1 MMSSLLSSA
10 CRPADRPSFS
20 IVARMIMRSNI
31 KQRRAAALFASTLW
45 SLITSTL
52 NANSR
57 NASSHSAR
65 SVRLNGIGQPH
76 RVAYQTHHSANQLK
90 HSAAVTHRRFALFLL
105 ASLAVP
111 VTAHGEVGA
120 TPEFQLTDTCPA
132 SFGLIDDGCVL
143 RSRYREYR
151 SLHDAG
157 VGGLKTGLP
166 PLREG
171 FTPQQIDLGRYLFF
185 DPVLSADGSV
195 SCASCHD
202 PAQGFADGRAQAVG
216 INGQIL
222 PRSAPSLWNI
232 GFFSTLLWDGSK
244 SSLEEQMQGPLYSP
258 VEMGSNPAQLIEALN
273 GNQTYRALFEQA
285 FDKSPIAVDQI
296 YTAITAFES
305 SLISLNSRYD
315 LYAHGYHAALNAD
328 EIAGLNVFRSFVA
341 RCGECHTPP
350 LFSNQQM
357 AVLGVADAPG
367 ELIDPGAEAITGDA
381 SQRGAFRVPSLRNIV
396 RTAPYMH
403 RGQKATLEDAARFY
417 TGGRGHEVPEG
428 ESLMIH
434 WHIWEPRLTDRE
446 ITLLATFMGT
456 LTDEAFMP
464 EIPTSVPSGLPV
476 GGVAQSQQAPTEPLV
491 HNKAEIAATNSAL
504 HKNRP

>member
-1 MMSSLLSSA
+1 MMSSRLSPR
-10 CRPADRPSFS
+10 CRPAERPSFS
-20 IVARMIMRSNI
+20 IVARMRRAPI
-31 KQRRAAALFASTLW
+31 KQ
-45 SLITSTL
+45 
-52 NANSR
+52 AN
-57 NASSHSAR
+57 
-65 SVRLNGIGQPH
+65 
-76 RVAYQTHHSANQLK
+76 
-90 HSAAVTHRRFALFLL
+90 AAVYRLPAILL
-105 ASLAVP
+105 VASLSVPAAVKGQSP
-111 VTAHGEVGA
+111 ASFD
-120 TPEFQLTDTCPA
+120 FQLTDTCPA
-132 SFGLIDDGCVL
+132 SFELQDGGCLL
-143 RSRYREYR
+143 RSRYKAYR
-151 SLHDAG
+151 SLRDAG

-216 INGQIL
+216 IDGQTL

-258 VEMGSNPAQLIEALN
+258 VEMGNNPAQLLEALN
-273 GNQTYRALFEQA
+273 GNPTYRALFEQA
-285 FDKSPIAVDQI
+285 FGSSAIALDHI
-296 YTAITAFES
+296 YTAIAAFES

-315 LYAHGYHAALNAD
+315 LYAHGYHAALNEE

-341 RCGECHTPP
+341 RCAECHTPP
-350 LFSNQQM
+350 LFSNQQL

-367 ELIDPGAEAITGDA
+367 EIIDPGAEAITGDA
-381 SQRGAFRVPSLRNIV
+381 SQRGAFRVPSLRNIT

-446 ITLLATFMGT
+446 IHLLATFMGA

-464 EIPTSVPSGLPV
+464 EIPAEVPSGLPV
-476 GGVAQSQQAPTEPLV
+476 TQSRQFASGNEVGFGAQ
-491 HNKAEIAATNSAL
+491 
-504 HKNRP
+504 

>member
-1 MMSSLLSSA
+1 
-10 CRPADRPSFS
+10 
-20 IVARMIMRSNI
+20 MIMRATF
-31 KQRRAAALFASTLW
+31 KQRQVVTLFAWTLW
-45 SLITSTL
+45 CLITSTL

-57 NASSHSAR
+57 KSTSHAAR
-65 SVRLNGIGQPH
+65 STKLNGIGQPH
-76 RVAYQTHHSANQLK
+76 RVAYQAHHSVNQLRD
-90 HSAAVTHRRFALFLL
+90 SASVIHRRFALFLL
-105 ASLAVP
+105 ASLAAP
-111 VTAHGEVGA
+111 VTAYGEVVA
-120 TPEFQLTDTCPA
+120 KPEFQLTDTCPA
-132 SFGLIDDGCVL
+132 SFELQEGGCVL
-143 RSRYREYR
+143 RNRYREYR
-151 SLHDAG
+151 SLRDAG

-171 FTPQQIDLGRYLFF
+171 FTPRQIDLGRYLFF
-185 DPVLSADGSV
+185 DPILSRDGSV

-202 PAQGFADGRAQAVG
+202 PALGFADGRALAVG
-216 INGQIL
+216 IDGQAL
-222 PRSAPSLWNI
+222 TRSAPSLWNI

-258 VEMGSNPAQLIEALN
+258 VEMGNSPSKLLDALN
-273 GNQTYRALFEQA
+273 RNHTYRALFEQA
-285 FDKSPIAVDQI
+285 FGATPIALDQI

-315 LYAHGYHAALNAD
+315 LYAHGYHAALNEE

-341 RCGECHTPP
+341 RCAECHTPP
-350 LFSNQQM
+350 LFSNQQL

-367 ELIDPGAEAITGDA
+367 ELIDPGAEAITGDV
-381 SQRGAFRVPSLRNIV
+381 SQRGAFRVPSLRNIT

-446 ITLLATFMGT
+446 IQLLAIFMGA

-464 EIPTSVPSGLPV
+464 EIPIAVPSGLPITHGRKFVSGNDV
-476 GGVAQSQQAPTEPLV
+476 GFGAQ
-491 HNKAEIAATNSAL
+491 
-504 HKNRP
+504 

>member
-1 MMSSLLSSA
+1 MVMRADSMQCGTVTVRVRVLL
-10 CRPADRPSFS
+10 
-20 IVARMIMRSNI
+20 
-31 KQRRAAALFASTLW
+31 
-45 SLITSTL
+45 
-52 NANSR
+52 
-57 NASSHSAR
+57 
-65 SVRLNGIGQPH
+65 
-76 RVAYQTHHSANQLK
+76 
-90 HSAAVTHRRFALFLL
+90 LL
-105 ASLAVP
+105 ASLLVPTAV
-111 VTAHGEVGA
+111 TGERSAAPG
-120 TPEFQLTDTCPA
+120 FHLTDTCPA
-132 SFGLIDDGCVL
+132 SFDLQDNGCIL
-143 RSRYREYR
+143 RSRYKEYR
-151 SLHDAG
+151 SLRDAG

-202 PAQGFADGRAQAVG
+202 PAKGFADGRGQAVG
-216 INGQIL
+216 INGQTL

-258 VEMGSNPAQLIEALN
+258 VEMGNNPAQLLEALN
-273 GNQTYRALFEQA
+273 GNPTYRALFEQA
-285 FDKSPIAVDQI
+285 FGSSPIALNHI

-315 LYAHGYHAALNAD
+315 LYAHGYHAALNEE

-341 RCGECHTPP
+341 RCAECHTPP
-350 LFSNQQM
+350 LFSNQQL

-367 ELIDPGAEAITGDA
+367 EIIDPGAEAITGDA
-381 SQRGAFRVPSLRNIV
+381 SQRGAFRVPSLRNIT

-403 RGQKATLEDAARFY
+403 RGQKATLEEAARFY

-446 ITLLATFMGT
+446 IQLLATFMGA

-464 EIPTSVPSGLPV
+464 EIPARVPSGLPV
-476 GGVAQSQQAPTEPLV
+476 TQGRQFTSGNGVGFGAQ
-491 HNKAEIAATNSAL
+491 
-504 HKNRP
+504 

>member
-1 MMSSLLSSA
+1 
-10 CRPADRPSFS
+10 
-20 IVARMIMRSNI
+20 MRTDI
-31 KQRRAAALFASTLW
+31 KLRRAG
-45 SLITSTL
+45 I
-52 NANSR
+52 
-57 NASSHSAR
+57 H
-65 SVRLNGIGQPH
+65 RL
-76 RVAYQTHHSANQLK
+76 L
-90 HSAAVTHRRFALFLL
+90 ALFLL
-105 ASLAVP
+105 SSLAVP
-111 VTAHGEVGA
+111 VSASGEIASASG
-120 TPEFQLTDTCPA
+120 FRLTNTCPA
-132 SFGLIDDGCVL
+132 SFELIDGGCVL
-143 RSRYREYR
+143 RNRYRDYR
-151 SLHDAG
+151 SLRDAG

-171 FTPQQIDLGRYLFF
+171 FSPQQIDLGRYLFF

-216 INGQIL
+216 INGQTL

-244 SSLEEQMQGPLYSP
+244 TNLEEQMQGPLYSP
-258 VEMGSNPAQLIEALN
+258 VEMGNNPAQLLATLN
-273 GNQTYRALFEQA
+273 SNHIYLALFEQA
-285 FDKSPIAVDQI
+285 FGTTPIALDQI

-315 LYAHGYHAALNAD
+315 LYAHGYHAALDED

-341 RCGECHTPP
+341 RCAECHTPP
-350 LFSNQQM
+350 LFSNQQL

-367 ELIDPGAEAITGDA
+367 QISDPGAEAITGDA

-446 ITLLATFMGT
+446 ITLLATFMGA

-464 EIPTSVPSGLPV
+464 QIPTAVPSGLLVV
-476 GGVAQSQQAPTEPLV
+476 GMAHAQQAPTEPLV
-491 HNKAEIAATNSAL
+491 HNKTEIAAANNAL
-504 HKNRP
+504 LKNRP

>member
-1 MMSSLLSSA
+1 
-10 CRPADRPSFS
+10 
-20 IVARMIMRSNI
+20 
-31 KQRRAAALFASTLW
+31 
-45 SLITSTL
+45 
-52 NANSR
+52 
-57 NASSHSAR
+57 
-65 SVRLNGIGQPH
+65 
-76 RVAYQTHHSANQLK
+76 
-90 HSAAVTHRRFALFLL
+90 
-105 ASLAVP
+105 
-111 VTAHGEVGA
+111 
-120 TPEFQLTDTCPA
+120 
-132 SFGLIDDGCVL
+132 VL
-143 RSRYREYR
+143 RSRYKAYR
-151 SLHDAG
+151 SLRDAG

-202 PAQGFADGRAQAVG
+202 PAQGFADGRAQAIG
-216 INGQIL
+216 IDGQTL

-258 VEMGSNPAQLIEALN
+258 LEMGTNPAQLLEALN
-273 GNQTYRALFEQA
+273 GNQTYRTLFEQA
-285 FDKSPIAVDQI
+285 FNKSPIALDQI

-315 LYAHGYHAALNAD
+315 LYAHGYHAALNEE

-341 RCGECHTPP
+341 RCAECHTPP
-350 LFSNQQM
+350 LFSNQQL

-446 ITLLATFMGT
+446 ITLLATFMGA

-464 EIPTSVPSGLPV
+464 EIPTAVPSGLPIV
-476 GGVAQSQQAPTEPLV
+476 GPFQAQQAPTEPLV
-491 HNKAEIAATNSAL
+491 HNKTEIAATNNAL
-504 HKNRP
+504 HKNRH

>member
-1 MMSSLLSSA
+1 MMSSLLSPH
-10 CRPADRPSFS
+10 CRPAERPSFS
-20 IVARMIMRSNI
+20 IVVRMMRAPI
-31 KQRRAAALFASTLW
+31 KQT
-45 SLITSTL
+45 
-52 NANSR
+52 
-57 NASSHSAR
+57 
-65 SVRLNGIGQPH
+65 
-76 RVAYQTHHSANQLK
+76 K
-90 HSAAVTHRRFALFLL
+90 AAVYRLL
-105 ASLAVP
+105 ALLLAASLLAPVAVK
-111 VTAHGEVGA
+111 GEA
-120 TPEFQLTDTCPA
+120 PASLDFQLTDTCPA
-132 SFGLIDDGCVL
+132 SFELQDGGCVL
-143 RSRYREYR
+143 RSRYKAYR
-151 SLHDAG
+151 SLRDAG

-216 INGQIL
+216 INGQTL

-258 VEMGSNPAQLIEALN
+258 VEMGNNPTQLLEALN
-273 GNQTYRALFEQA
+273 GNPTYRALFEQA
-285 FDKSPIAVDQI
+285 FGSSPIALDHI

-315 LYAHGYHAALNAD
+315 LYAHGYHAALNEE

-341 RCGECHTPP
+341 RCAECHTPP
-350 LFSNQQM
+350 LFSNQQL

-367 ELIDPGAEAITGDA
+367 EIIDPGAQAITGDA
-381 SQRGAFRVPSLRNIV
+381 SQRGAFRVPSLRNIAL
-396 RTAPYMH
+396 TAPYMH
-403 RGQKATLEDAARFY
+403 RGQKTTLEDAARFY
-417 TGGRGHEVPEG
+417 TGGRGHEVPES

-446 ITLLATFMGT
+446 IQLLATFMGA

-464 EIPTSVPSGLPV
+464 EIPAEVPSGLPV
-476 GGVAQSQQAPTEPLV
+476 TQSQKFASGNEVGFGAQ
-491 HNKAEIAATNSAL
+491 
-504 HKNRP
+504 

>member
-1 MMSSLLSSA
+1 MTN
-10 CRPADRPSFS
+10 P
-20 IVARMIMRSNI
+20 
-31 KQRRAAALFASTLW
+31 
-45 SLITSTL
+45 
-52 NANSR
+52 
-57 NASSHSAR
+57 HSAR
-65 SVRLNGIGQPH
+65 SAKLNGIGQTH
-76 RVAYQTHHSANQLK
+76 CVADHAHNSGKQLRHS
-90 HSAAVTHRRFALFLL
+90 SSVTHPLFTFCLL
-105 ASLAVP
+105 AGLAIP
-111 VTAHGEVGA
+111 VTAHREVVA
-120 TPEFQLTDTCPA
+120 PPEFRLTDTCPA
-132 SFGLIDDGCVL
+132 SFELQHGGCVL
-143 RSRYREYR
+143 RSRYKEYR
-151 SLHDAG
+151 SLRDAG

-166 PLREG
+166 TLRED

-202 PAQGFADGRAQAVG
+202 PAQGFADGLAQAAG
-216 INGQIL
+216 IAGHTL

-258 VEMGSNPAQLIEALN
+258 VEMGNNPAQLLEALN
-273 GNQTYRALFEQA
+273 SNSTYRALFEKA
-285 FDKSPIAVDQI
+285 FGTTFIALDHI

-315 LYAHGYHAALNAD
+315 LYAHGYHAALNEE

-341 RCGECHTPP
+341 RCAECHTPP
-350 LFSNQQM
+350 LFSNQQL

-367 ELIDPGAEAITGDA
+367 RIIDSGVEAITGDP
-381 SQRGAFRVPSLRNIV
+381 SQRGAFRVPSLRNIAL
-396 RTAPYMH
+396 TAPYMH

-434 WHIWEPRLTDRE
+434 WHVWEPRLTDRE
-446 ITLLATFMGT
+446 IQLLVTFMSA

-464 EIPTSVPSGLPV
+464 EIPAAVPSGLPV
-476 GGVAQSQQAPTEPLV
+476 TQGRKLAAGNDVGFDAQ
-491 HNKAEIAATNSAL
+491 
-504 HKNRP
+504 